1 MPRTTVKVVRG
12 FFIHGAAPGGPTS
25 GGLLGARAHGWSRP
39 AVAAGAPGGR
49 GRPSAGGA
57 VATRCGNG
65 LASIARFMRRSA
77 RISEVGL
84 EAEGAHSPVCQHEN
98 PSLWAIVSAP
108 GVPEVEMLRKLVAA
122 VAALT
127 CLLVLPIAS
136 ARAQGDDAPSSTVAA
151 QGGGGGAAATGAS
164 ESPSSASGGSGPDA
178 TSAPADESSST
189 PEASPS
195 AARQPTSTAHA
206 NQSRQ
211 ANLRRLRG
219 SARPRRARPARP
231 VCRTPPAMR
240 HPRRPARCAT

>member
-1 MPRTTVKVVRG
+1 VPRTTVKVVRG

-136 ARAQGDDAPSSTVAA
+136 ARAQGGRCAIVDRRGRRAVGEALPLRVPPSPPVPPPV
-151 QGGGGGAAATGAS
+151 G
-164 ESPSSASGGSGPDA
+164 
-178 TSAPADESSST
+178 
-189 PEASPS
+189 
-195 AARQPTSTAHA
+195 RVPT
-206 NQSRQ
+206 
-211 ANLRRLRG
+211 
-219 SARPRRARPARP
+219 RRARRP
-231 VCRTPPAMR
+231 MSPHR
-240 HPRRPARCAT
+240 PRRPAPPQHANPHRPRTPTSHGKPTYVDCAGQLGHGEHVRRGRSAGRHPR